1 MFSWYEIAGERANP
15 KEVGHV
21 RLNTFYETRKK
32 PLWLVLSKLV
42 GLTAMVLVGFILIVP
57 YIPLPFWQS
66 VAVAGGL
73 MLIYVGIAFFIRP
86 EPNGNNMG
94 FLGGIMN
101 DPTHYSDNINRAL
114 WSAHCFLGPG
124 RFVAETL
131 LDLSTHLGLTAEIT
145 AEQANQEDMEERRAR
160 IQRDLA
166 RTHKE
171 VAVRLEQRRRE
182 APGGQVELSSTA
194 YLDPDRFEV

>member
-1 MFSWYEIAGERANP
+1 MFSWYEIAGERADP
-15 KEVGHV
+15 KETGQV

-32 PLWLVLSKLV
+32 PLWLVVLKLL
-42 GLTAMVLVGFILIVP
+42 GLAAMVSVGFFLVLP
-57 YIPLPFWQS
+57 YIPLPPWQS
-66 VAVAGGL
+66 VAVTSGA
-73 MLIYVGIAFFIRP
+73 MLVYVGIAFFIRP

-94 FLGGIMN
+94 FLGGLLN
-101 DPTHYSDNINRAL
+101 DPMHYSDDINRAL
-114 WSAHCFLGPG
+114 WSAHCVLGPG

-145 AEQANQEDMEERRAR
+145 AEQANQEEMEKRRAE

-166 RTHKE
+166 RSHKE
-171 VAVRLEQRRRE
+171 IAARLEQRRRE
-182 APGGQVELSSTA
+182 APRGQVELSSRS